1 MQRIMVVYYI
11 MEEILMNIGKIINEH
26 IITRGLFLLNPSH
39 TYLIKKLCLKAYPA
53 LDNLPQVEVKDGVC
67 SSSTLHRIIA
77 IHKNKA
83 KSKHLKTKQDGR
95 RRDRGRRSTKTQVA
109 KARMRSEE

>member
-1 MQRIMVVYYI
+1 

-83 KSKHLKTKQDGR
+83 KSKHLKTKQDGKSKVKKLMIKKKN
-95 RRDRGRRSTKTQVA
+95 RGRRSTKTQVA